1 MWLGHHAPAMKL
13 HEYQAKDVFA
23 RYGLPVQQGVVI
35 ERPEQ
40 VAALALRY
48 PVVIKAQVLVG
59 GRGKAGGIKLAATPS
74 EAAAAA
80 RAILGMEIKGE
91 RVTRVLVVEA
101 ATIETEYYLAF
112 VTDRSAG
119 RVAAIASASG
129 GVEIE
134 AVART
139 SPEKIARSDVDP
151 FLGFL
156 PFQARSLGRRLGL
169 AGALLGEFEQIATAL
184 YRLYWAE
191 DADLAEINPL
201 AVVGGHLLCIDAKL
215 VLDDN
220 AAYRHTSLP
229 ASEEMTALE
238 AEARAHGL
246 AYVELNGDIAVIGN
260 GAGLV
265 MSTLDLLAHFG
276 GRAANFLDIG
286 GGASAESMRTALG
299 IVQRKPGI
307 RSIFINI
314 FGGITR
320 CDDVARGIVQDP
332 PRVAASIRLTG
343 TNEVEGQRILKDAG
357 IAAGL
362 DADEAARVAVDLA
375 RGSSAG
381 RGGR

>member
-1 MWLGHHAPAMKL
+1 MKL
-13 HEYQAKDVFA
+13 HEYQAKEIFA
-23 RYGLPVQQGVVI
+23 RYELPVQRGIVI

-40 VAALALRY
+40 VAALGLRY

-59 GRGKAGGIKLAATPS
+59 GRGKAGGVKLAAGRA
-74 EAAAAA
+74 EAEEKA

-91 RVTRVLVVEA
+91 RVTRVLVAEA
-101 ATIETEYYLAF
+101 AEIEAEYYLAF
-112 VTDRSAG
+112 VTDRGAR
-119 RVAAIASASG
+119 RVAAIASAAG

-134 AVART
+134 TVAQT

-151 FLGFL
+151 FLGFQ
-156 PFQARSLGRRLGL
+156 PFQARSLGRRLGFARAQL
-169 AGALLGEFEQIATAL
+169 DEFARIATAL

-201 AVVGGHLLCIDAKL
+201 ALVDGHLLCVDAKL

-220 AAYRHTSLP
+220 AAYRHP
-229 ASEEMTALE
+229 DRPGSEELTALE
-238 AEARAHGL
+238 REAREHGL
-246 AYVELNGDIAVIGN
+246 AYVELDGDIAVIGN

-276 GRAANFLDIG
+276 GHAANFLDVG
-286 GGASAESMRTALG
+286 GGASAEAMQTALG

-307 RSIFINI
+307 RAIFINI

-320 CDDVARGIVQDP
+320 CDDVARGIVRNP
-332 PRVAASIRLTG
+332 PRVPASIRLTG
-343 TNEVEGQRILKDAG
+343 TNEEEGQRILRAAG

-375 RGSSAG
+375 RGRSP
-381 RGGR
+381 RQGGR

>member
-1 MWLGHHAPAMKL
+1 MKL
-13 HEYQAKDVFA
+13 HEYQAKEVFA
-23 RYGLPVQQGVVI
+23 RYGLPVQQGAVI
-35 ERPEQ
+35 EHPEQ
-40 VAALALRY
+40 VASLALHY

-59 GRGKAGGIKLAATPS
+59 GRGKAGGIKLAATPA
-74 EAAAAA
+74 EAAEAA

-91 RVTRVLVVEA
+91 RVARVLVVEA
-101 ATIETEYYLAF
+101 AAIETEYYLAF

-119 RVAAIASASG
+119 HVAAIASASG

-169 AGALLGEFEQIATAL
+169 TGALLGEFEQIAASL

-201 AVVGGHLLCIDAKL
+201 AVAGGHLLCIDAKL

-220 AAYRHTSLP
+220 AAYRHAGLP

-238 AEARAHGL
+238 ADARAHGL
-246 AYVELNGDIAVIGN
+246 AYVELDGDIAVIGN

-265 MSTLDLLAHFG
+265 MSTLDLLAHCG

-332 PRVAASIRLTG
+332 PRVPASIRLTG

-362 DADEAARVAVDLA
+362 DADEAARVAVALA
-375 RGSSAG
+375 RRSSAG
-381 RGGR
+381 PGGR